1 MDRGEEAKELPETE
15 LRLSRDVQDDVIT
28 PRPSPVS
35 LRSFINIYQL
45 QNNGEEEE
53 REDRKMKREKRPG
66 TGLSKDEGL
75 SGF

>member
-1 MDRGEEAKELPETE
+1 MISNPFLERGGKRQKELPETE

-45 QNNGEEEE
+45 QNNGEKE
-53 REDRKMKREKRPG
+53 REKGKK
-66 TGLSKDEGL
+66 
-75 SGF
+75 